1 MNTEI
6 ELKFIIKPTEI
17 VKFNKHLL
25 IQQYLQQQYQL
36 KLENIYFDT
45 PNLALKKKNY
55 ALRIRKYGN
64 HILQTL
70 KTDQKIN
77 NELHERQ
84 EWEYEIKTEQIY
96 PNQFPAEI
104 QKWLKP
110 LINQLKPI
118 FTTNFE
124 RKIWLIKLEDK
135 TIIELALDQGQI
147 KADDKTL
154 PICEIELE
162 LKQGELES
170 MLQFAQ
176 KLQQD
181 IKLTPEKVSK
191 AERGYELLEI
201 NEELA
206 PF

>member
-6 ELKFIIKPTEI
+6 ELKFTIAPTEI
-17 VKFNKHLL
+17 VKLNKHLL

-45 PNLALKKKNY
+45 PNLTLKKKNY

-84 EWEYEIKTEQIY
+84 EWEYEIKTEQIDSD
-96 PNQFPAEI
+96 QFPAEI
-104 QKWLKP
+104 QQWLKP

-135 TIIELALDQGQI
+135 TIIELALDQGKI
-147 KADDKTL
+147 KTGDKTL

-170 MLQFAQ
+170 MLQFAR

-181 IKLTPEKVSK
+181 IRLIPEKTSK
-191 AERGYELLEI
+191 AERGYELL
-201 NEELA
+201 
-206 PF
+206 

>member
-6 ELKFIIKPTEI
+6 ELKFTIEPTEI
-17 VKFNKHLL
+17 VKLNKHLL

-55 ALRIRKYGN
+55 ALRIRKYDG
-64 HILQTL
+64 HILQAL

-84 EWEYEIKTEQIY
+84 EWEYEIKTEQIDSD
-96 PNQFPAEI
+96 QFPAEI
-104 QKWLKP
+104 QQWLKP

-147 KADDKTL
+147 KTGDKTL

-170 MLQFAQ
+170 MLQFARR
-176 KLQQD
+176 LQQD
-181 IKLTPEKVSK
+181 IRLTPEKTSK
-191 AERGYELLEI
+191 AERGYKLL
-201 NEELA
+201 
-206 PF
+206 